1 MTAPEPRI
9 FLSAGE
15 PSGDLH
21 GAQVIRALK
30 ARVPGAQV
38 EAFGG
43 PRMAEAGAT
52 VRYRMEALGAFGVVK
67 RHYRAVMRVGGG
79 MLVTIGV
86 LLVTGAWADLTI
98 KMQSWVSGF
107 KTVI

>member
-30 ARVPGAQV
+30 ARVA
-38 EAFGG
+38 
-43 PRMAEAGAT
+43 RMGN
-52 VRYRMEALGAFGVVK
+52 G
-67 RHYRAVMRVGGG
+67 
-79 MLVTIGV
+79 
-86 LLVTGAWADLTI
+86 
-98 KMQSWVSGF
+98 
-107 KTVI
+107 